1 MEDNIDDNKYLL
13 KMTDCD
19 GDEITVAAPWRHDSD
34 LMLRIENDGIING
47 IIINLPIALGLM
59 SVLLPF
65 IQTAKL
71 EEAFDQFLNPEK
83 DL

>member
-19 GDEITVAAPWRHDSD
+19 GDEITVASPWHNDTD
-34 LMLRIENDGIING
+34 LMLRITNDEFTNG
-47 IIINLPIALGLM
+47 IIVNLPIAMGLM

-71 EEAFDQFLNPEK
+71 GEAIDSMMNPEK